1 MSFSRPTHTR
11 IAFLLF
17 ALCCSLAVWGQS
29 TDTGS
34 VVGLVTDASGAVV
47 AGAAVTLRENST
59 GSSRTTTTNDSGRY
73 VIVNVAPGE
82 YELTVTKQG
91 FSITKA
97 TTSVKVSVT
106 TTLNLSLQVGASTT
120 TVEVSA
126 TGTELQTTNSTVG
139 NTISGVALDS
149 LPSLGRDVSTFIT
162 LQPGVSPDG
171 SVAGAVVDQSS
182 FMLDGGNNT
191 NDMDGSM
198 QVYTPSYAGDPT
210 GGLIANPNGNFAA
223 AGPTG
228 VMPTP
233 ADSVEEFKVG
243 TTNQT
248 ADFNNSSGM
257 QVNVVTKRGTNSY
270 HGTVY
275 EYYLDNNFSGNTWD
289 NNHSSSIVPL
299 QPIRS
304 SVRWAAHP
312 DGGPGRE
319 DLLFCELSRFPL
331 AQFRDDRKG
340 CAQCEPAEWDHY
352 GPRQRDRL

>member
-1 MSFSRPTHTR
+1 MN
-11 IAFLLF
+11 A
-17 ALCCSLAVWGQS
+17 
-29 TDTGS
+29 
-34 VVGLVTDASGAVV
+34 
-47 AGAAVTLRENST
+47 
-59 GSSRTTTTNDSGRY
+59 
-73 VIVNVAPGE
+73 
-82 YELTVTKQG
+82 
-91 FSITKA
+91 
-97 TTSVKVSVT
+97 
-106 TTLNLSLQVGASTT
+106 
-120 TVEVSA
+120 
-126 TGTELQTTNSTVG
+126 TVG
-139 NTISGVALDS
+139 NKITGVALNS

-210 GGLIANPNGNFAA
+210 GGLIANSNGNFAA
-223 AGPTG
+223 SGPTG

-257 QVNVVTKRGTNSY
+257 QVSVATKRGTNTW

-289 NNHSSSIVPL
+289 NNLAGIPAPSFHYNRFGGAI
-299 QPIRS
+299 
-304 SVRWAAHP
+304 
-312 DGGPGRE
+312 GGPVISKDVLGGPTYI
-319 DLLFCELSRFPL
+319 F
-331 AQFRDDRKG
+331 ANYQGFRWPNSETIERVVPSANLRNGIIDSGGTQYDMNTLDPRHIGMNGLVQQMWNTYMPPGNDPSLRRIDR
-340 CAQCEPAEWDHY
+340 QPV
-352 GPRQRDRL
+352 